1 MKPSPLHPNCKA
13 DERIFSWQGVNT
25 PPASTIDAPLIRIL
39 AALAS
44 RTSLQ
49 DSSGYGSRLHKFH
62 LFCDIFSIT
71 EERQLPDLLHSFAL
85 WSAADP
91 EILGPQLAA
100 DTPLEPIT
108 DGPPP
113 LSDDD
118 HNHIQW
124 SLHGLERIQAQKCS
138 RPPRPPITLCML
150 SVLKGNLN
158 LSSPFD
164 ACVWAMASCAF
175 WGMMHFGE
183 VSVTTRSAF
192 NPSCNLKR
200 RDAHLDYDMHN
211 KRYVRLD
218 LPAAKTAKPGQIQSV
233 FLTEQSDLCPIEALI
248 SLSLVVPAG
257 PNEPLFSWRDIHG
270 DICPMVKI
278 RTIDRINSILNS
290 HGWGNSFRHS
300 FRIGGAS
307 YYLAQKVDPEI
318 VRLAGR
324 WKSLAYEA
332 YIRAFEQIASAHLS
346 NLPSPPSELSLHR
359 RTDGLG

>member
-1 MKPSPLHPNCKA
+1 
-13 DERIFSWQGVNT
+13 
-25 PPASTIDAPLIRIL
+25 LIRIL

-49 DSSGYGSRLHKFH
+49 DSSGYGSRLRKFH
-62 LFCDIFSIT
+62 LFCDIFSIP
-71 EERQLPDLLHSFAL
+71 EEQRLPASFDLLHSFAL
-85 WSAADP
+85 CLRNMKIPFSNSRLASSARMA
-91 EILGPQLAA
+91 
-100 DTPLEPIT
+100 PL
-108 DGPPP
+108 
-113 LSDDD
+113 LSDDN
-118 HNHIQW
+118 HNRIQW
-124 SLHGLERIQAQKCS
+124 LLRGPERIQAQKCS
-138 RPPRPPITLCML
+138 RPPITLRML

-175 WGMMHFGE
+175 WGMMCFGE
-183 VSVTTRSAF
+183 VSVTTWSAF
-192 NPSCNLKR
+192 NPSRNLKR
-200 RDAHLDYDMHN
+200 RDAHLDYNMHN
-211 KRYVRLD
+211 KRYMRLD

-257 PNEPLFSWRDIHG
+257 PNEPLFSWRDIHR
-270 DICPMVKI
+270 DIHPMVKI
-278 RTIDRINSILNS
+278 CAIDRINSILNS

-332 YIRAFEQIASAHLS
+332 YIRAFEQI
-346 NLPSPPSELSLHR
+346 
-359 RTDGLG
+359 T